1 MINEEQ
7 LDEGFD
13 AKLYK
18 FKLNMS
24 FRIWIEEIYQ
34 YTGTL
39 PKYNMK
45 HYFNKNKWWL
55 KNIYK
60 IKQKREAN
68 ENI

>member
-1 MINEEQ
+1 
-7 LDEGFD
+7 
-13 AKLYK
+13 
-18 FKLNMS
+18 MS
-24 FRIWIEEIYQ
+24 FRIWIIEKWLEHCEEIYQ

-60 IKQKREAN
+60 IQQK
-68 ENI
+68 